1 MEHFENLQDAL
12 QKMTTELVE
21 GGAIPLS
28 DDEMA
33 TLLVENM
40 GVFYNHLPPIGFRA
54 VVAVFATLQSR
65 A

>member
-1 MEHFENLQDAL
+1 MKSFEELQAAL

-21 GGAIPLS
+21 SGAIPLS

-54 VVAVFATLQSR
+54 VAAVFATLQLRS
-65 A
+65 